1 MVARESSLGFEN
13 AAPKL
18 VELVALSQLLGRR
31 LDFSV
36 LIDGIELATLDGV
49 EKDFSGLLDALE
61 KSVVLGA
68 SSGGLLVRVM
78 AKNLLAVGSL
88 DLLFGSLVAV
98 LGKT

>member
-1 MVARESSLGFEN
+1 M
-13 AAPKL
+13 
-18 VELVALSQLLGRR
+18 
-31 LDFSV
+31 